1 MAARRGA
8 FILLEGLDRSGK
20 STQCARLAA
29 TLKAAGTETAAF
41 VFPDRTTGI
50 GQMISAYLK
59 QDAELDD
66 RAVHL
71 LFAANR
77 WEKAAEIRQLLAAGT
92 TIVCDRYSFSGIA
105 YTSAKQS
112 GPSFEWCLAPEVGLP
127 APDAVLF
134 LTLSLEEQEAR
145 GDYGEERY
153 EKREMQQAVRE
164 KFMQMQGLG
173 APWKTVD
180 AGRTMDEVAADILSP
195 AREVVEDV
203 ATGGEGGAS
212 KPLLDF
218 KSGLIA

>member
-1 MAARRGA
+1 MYSTLHKKVTSTTHTTPQQMAALKRGA

-29 TLKAAGTETAAF
+29 ALQAAGMEAVGF
-41 VFPDRTTGI
+41 VFPDRSTGI

-77 WEKAAEIRQLLAAGT
+77 WEKAADIRRLLAEGT

-105 YTSAKQS
+105 YTTAKPD

-134 LTLSLEEQEAR
+134 LTLSLDEQEAR
-145 GDYGEERY
+145 GDYGAERY
-153 EKREMQQAVRE
+153 EKREMQQVRDR
-164 KFMQMQGLG
+164 LG
-173 APWKTVD
+173 T
-180 AGRTMDEVAADILSP
+180 
-195 AREVVEDV
+195 
-203 ATGGEGGAS
+203 
-212 KPLLDF
+212 PLL
-218 KSGLIA
+218 